1 MHEIDRTNL
10 SDQTKF
16 KLCEIKKTENY
27 FINEINERKSY
38 SKKLS
43 KYVTIFDYIDKILIV
58 LSAKSSGVSII
69 SFTSVI
75 GVPAGIASASFAL
88 IFSIT
93 AGIIKKLLSTT
104 IKKKKK
110 HDQIL
115 MLAKSKYNSIEA
127 LISQALNDIDISH
140 KEFIT
145 ILNEK
150 DKYERMKYNLISENG
165 DEKQETIKLSNIY
178 IKKKKFSYI

>member
-1 MHEIDRTNL
+1 MR
-10 SDQTKF
+10 
-16 KLCEIKKTENY
+16 
-27 FINEINERKSY
+27 SY

-43 KYVTIFDYIDKILIV
+43 KYLTIFDYMDKILIV
-58 LSAKSSGVSII
+58 LSATSSGVSII
-69 SFTSVI
+69 SFTSII
-75 GVPAGIASASFAL
+75 GVLAGMASTSFTL

-127 LISQALNDIDISH
+127 LISQALIDIDISH

-145 ILNEK
+145 ILKEK
-150 DKYERMKYNLISENG
+150 DKYEKMKEDIKNKNEYK
-165 DEKQETIKLSNIY
+165 KQKIV
-178 IKKKKFSYI
+178 KFSIMK

>member
-1 MHEIDRTNL
+1 MN
-10 SDQTKF
+10 
-16 KLCEIKKTENY
+16 
-27 FINEINERKSY
+27 
-38 SKKLS
+38 
-43 KYVTIFDYIDKILIV
+43 KYVTIFNYIDKILIV
-58 LSAKSSGVSII
+58 LSATTGRISII
-69 SFTSVI
+69 SFTSTI
-75 GVPAGIASASFAL
+75 GVPVRIVSASFTL

-93 AGIIKKLLSTT
+93 TGIIKKLLSTT

-115 MLAKSKYNSIEA
+115 VLAKSKYNSIEA

-150 DKYERMKYNLISENG
+150 DKYERMKYNLISKNE
-165 DEKQETIKLSNIY
+165 DEKQEIIKLNSI
-178 IKKKKFSYI
+178 